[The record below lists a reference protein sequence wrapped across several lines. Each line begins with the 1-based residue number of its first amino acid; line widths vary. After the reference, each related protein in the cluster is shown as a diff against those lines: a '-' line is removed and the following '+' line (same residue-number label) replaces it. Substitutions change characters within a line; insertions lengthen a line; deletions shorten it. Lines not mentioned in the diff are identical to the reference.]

1 MLEFQL
7 QHQSEVKSLLCI
19 NAFFFWE
26 MGVNLDESFFFFAV
40 LFWFY
45 FDLPTWQGGLRD
57 LSSLTGA

>member
-26 MGVNLDESFFFFAV
+26 MGVNLDERFFL
-40 LFWFY
+40 LFCFG
-45 FDLPTWQGGLRD
+45 FI
-57 LSSLTGA
+57 LTSPHGKVACGILVP

>member
-26 MGVNLDESFFFFAV
+26 MGVNLDESFFFL
-40 LFWFY
+40 LFCFG
-45 FDLPTWQGGLRD
+45 FI
-57 LSSLTGA
+57 LTSPHGKVACGILVP